1 MNDADQPDGEREAK
15 DRDRRGS
22 KSFAEEAAGIVRKAS
37 SSQRLGTF
45 RALYSPAGDDHAAD
59 LVGHRGGSR
68 DLRQTCC

>member
-1 MNDADQPDGEREAK
+1 MNDSDEHDGERELK

-22 KSFAEEAAGIVRKAS
+22 EKSGIVRKAS

-68 DLRQTCC
+68 HLRQTCC